1 MDNKKFLRYCPNC
14 TYYNK
19 PSGICNYVN
28 ESIRDYPSS
37 FIKYCNGE
45 YLSLIKGK
53 KNIPESK
60 FDDDYDVN
68 SEMVTVY
75 SENNSAV
82 FQIAKSMLTEQGIK
96 FWSNG
101 EYAGVMI
108 SRIPYILTIKVFKK
122 DEKAARK
129 VLSKLTPTEPY
140 VASNATDR
148 KINAFIGRWALVII
162 LFFIILMI
170 TVFLIF
176 KSD

>member
-14 TYYNK
+14 THYNK
-19 PSGICNYVN
+19 PSGICNYIN
-28 ESIRDYPSS
+28 ENIRDHPAS

-53 KNIPESK
+53 KIIPESK
-60 FDDDYDVN
+60 FDDVHDVD

-101 EYAGVMI
+101 EYAGVMV
-108 SRIPYILTIKVFKK
+108 SRIPYVLIIRVIKK
-122 DEKAARK
+122 DEHAARK
-129 VLSKLTPTEPY
+129 ILSKLTPAEPY
-140 VASNATDR
+140 VASNETDR

-162 LFFIILMI
+162 IFIIILMI

-176 KSD
+176 RK